1 MRQRPPVLDIDLL
14 LSPIGGGDK
23 AVEPRQIQEKTNQ
36 ANAAGSDFNADHMK
50 SNHEPVSERQSRT
63 PLKEL
68 GDVRA
73 DIQGIFLGAHGGQ
86 VAIP

>member
-1 MRQRPPVLDIDLL
+1 MSCWPRWSCWKNTAPILTGPMRV
-14 LSPIGGGDK
+14 
-23 AVEPRQIQEKTNQ
+23 VEPRQIQEKTNQ
-36 ANAAGSDFNADHMK
+36 ANAAGSDFNADHME